1 MSGIVEGDAG
11 RRRGAIGRDRTPFLA
26 VELCAVAVLIGSW
39 LLPWFVRTSPDGAFE
54 EPLTVGNAVDGGFIL
69 LVPPLMAV
77 AAVFVGLVLPA
88 RGKWAAPIAFGL
100 ACVLPIALLFNPGA
114 IDYRGIDQVRSA
126 LGLWAQ
132 AGAAT
137 AGLAAAI
144 ADLALGGATTRVSRV
159 VGVPEMRVYV
169 LTSAVALVA
178 TGLWLAQST
187 DVRGLLIAVVVLTAV
202 PLAGPTWQA
211 RGLATVL
218 SVGLVP
224 AWMFANGAQY
234 SVLPLLVFAAGAGL
248 FVVHGVLTRP
258 TPVRPGG

>member
-1 MSGIVEGDAG
+1 
-11 RRRGAIGRDRTPFLA
+11 
-26 VELCAVAVLIGSW
+26 
-39 LLPWFVRTSPDGAFE
+39 
-54 EPLTVGNAVDGGFIL
+54 
-69 LVPPLMAV
+69 
-77 AAVFVGLVLPA
+77 
-88 RGKWAAPIAFGL
+88 
-100 ACVLPIALLFNPGA
+100 
-114 IDYRGIDQVRSA
+114 
-126 LGLWAQ
+126 
-132 AGAAT
+132 
-137 AGLAAAI
+137 
-144 ADLALGGATTRVSRV
+144 
-159 VGVPEMRVYV
+159 MRVYV